1 MGFTPPCLEVLRVDG
16 YNPKLHALTGEAH
29 GMAAA
34 LNVPSGF
41 MLRVGFLLVGW
52 LQGTAHQN
60 QQLYINGVKW
70 ETLSMVENK
79 GGFHCFFFTPNEISV
94 ASRLS

>member
-1 MGFTPPCLEVLRVDG
+1 MDG

-34 LNVPSGF
+34 LNVPRVC
-41 MLRVGFLLVGW
+41 MLRVGFFGW
-52 LQGTAHQN
+52 LATRCPPN

-70 ETLSMVENK
+70 ELYQWSK
-79 GGFHCFFFTPNEISV
+79 IKGFHCFFFTPNEISGV
-94 ASRLS
+94 MSPQL